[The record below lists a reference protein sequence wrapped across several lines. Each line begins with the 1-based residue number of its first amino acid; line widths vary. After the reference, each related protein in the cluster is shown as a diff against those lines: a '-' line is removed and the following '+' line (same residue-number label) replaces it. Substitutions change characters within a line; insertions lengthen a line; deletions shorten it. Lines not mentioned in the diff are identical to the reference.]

1 MRQGPR
7 KTGMLGELVPA
18 PLPPGS
24 SMVHA
29 DKQEAS
35 KGGRKINKDV
45 KRQKEKPS
53 FESETGTGG
62 ISCLSLQGW
71 GLESQS

>member
-1 MRQGPR
+1 
-7 KTGMLGELVPA
+7 
-18 PLPPGS
+18 
-24 SMVHA
+24 MVHA

-45 KRQKEKPS
+45 KRHKEKPS